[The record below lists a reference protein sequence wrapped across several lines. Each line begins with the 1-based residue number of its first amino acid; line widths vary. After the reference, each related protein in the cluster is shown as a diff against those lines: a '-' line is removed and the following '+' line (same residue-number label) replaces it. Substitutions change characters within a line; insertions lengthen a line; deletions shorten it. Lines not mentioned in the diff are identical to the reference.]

1 MIRPVND
8 FRIGS
13 LVLDED
19 GELCKIEQLSS
30 EKMKCF
36 QQVSNIEN
44 KSCISTKYPSN
55 IYAIELTEE
64 WLLKAGFR
72 YKKYNPTTIG
82 STNVFGSGL
91 YISQMFSNGFSL
103 VFQTDRKNFYFE
115 FSDRFI
121 KYVHELQNIYF
132 ALTGVE
138 LVFSSTEP

>member
-8 FRIGS
+8 FRIGN

-30 EKMKCF
+30 EKMECF

-64 WLLKAGFR
+64 WLLKLGFFKHVKFKNTYVKGSFSIKITDR
-72 YKKYNPTTIG
+72 GVIYFKYNDFVIA
-82 STNVFGSGL
+82 
-91 YISQMFSNGFSL
+91 
-103 VFQTDRKNFYFE
+103 
-115 FSDRFI
+115 
-121 KYVHELQNIYF
+121 ELQFIHQLQNLYF
-132 ALTGVE
+132 ALCGEE
-138 LVFSSTEP
+138 LVFSTEP

>member
-8 FRIGS
+8 FRIGN

-30 EKMKCF
+30 EKMECF

-64 WLLKAGFR
+64 WLLKLGFE
-72 YKKYNPTTIG
+72 K
-82 STNVFGSGL
+82 
-91 YISQMFSNGFSL
+91 
-103 VFQTDRKNFYFE
+103 TDRYWSFTNDLKFLIELDIEGNYCLRVKLSKYLSAFVCQVNF
-115 FSDRFI
+115 
-121 KYVHELQNIYF
+121 VHLLQNAMFI
-132 ALTGVE
+132 LRGEE
-138 LVFSSTEP
+138 LFSSTEP